1 MMMIR
6 LSLVLATYGRSDDI
20 GRFIIGL
27 EKQLVRDFELLVID
41 QNQDDRVVPYVHQ
54 ALNAGLQVQ
63 HHRLQSPNLSAARN
77 LGISHAQGE
86 VIGFP
91 DDDCWYEP
99 ELVQSVLKAF
109 EARSD
114 LGGLVAEWVEQAQA
128 RIDSPLDP
136 ILSYERWR
144 RFRDGDAS
152 SISLFIKSD
161 LLRQV
166 GGFDPRLGVGQWFG
180 AGEEIDLIL
189 TLLSTKATL
198 ARCPAARV
206 HHRYAPVGHLRPDGN
221 GRAVLRRARGTG
233 ALYAKHR
240 LGWAVFVR
248 GLLAPPVKALWPW
261 QGLPGLRLA
270 FATSAG
276 RLQGAVAWMLGW
288 RT

>member
-1 MMMIR
+1 MIR

-180 AGEEIDLIL
+180 AGEETDLII
-189 TLLSTKATL
+189 SVL
-198 ARCPAARV
+198 ARDALLLRCSTARV
-206 HHRYAPVGHLRPDGN
+206 HHAYLLKGPAQKSSWKT
-221 GRAVLRRARGTG
+221 AFCRARGTG
-233 ALYAKHR
+233 AIYVKHQFSLMILLR
-240 LGWAVFVR
+240 GFV
-248 GLLAPPVKALWPW
+248 GPIVNALWPW
-261 QGLPGLRLA
+261 YGAHAMHLA
-270 FATSAG
+270 VATSLG
-276 RLQGAVAWMLGW
+276 RMQGAVVWFM
-288 RT
+288 RSSK

>member
-1 MMMIR
+1 MTIR

-20 GRFIIGL
+20 GRFVTGL

-41 QNQDDRVVPYVHQ
+41 QNSDDRVVPYVLQ

-63 HHRLQSPNLSAARN
+63 HYRLQSPNLSAARN
-77 LGISHAQGE
+77 LGVSHAQGE

-109 EARSD
+109 EVRSD

-128 RIDSPLDP
+128 RLDSPLDP
-136 ILSYERWR
+136 LLSNERWR
-144 RFRDGDAS
+144 RFHDGDAS
-152 SISLFIKSD
+152 SISLFLRTD

-166 GGFDPRLGVGQWFG
+166 GGFDARLGVGQWFG
-180 AGEEIDLIL
+180 AGEETDLIL
-189 TLLSTKATL
+189 TLLATGAKL
-198 ARCPAARV
+198 ARYPSARV
-206 HHRYAPVGHLRPDGN
+206 HHHFLAAEQKLSSGSWKST
-221 GRAVLRRARGTG
+221 LRRARGTG

-240 LGWAVFVR
+240 LGLWVFVR
-248 GLLAPPVKALWPW
+248 GLCAPPAKALAARRG
-261 QGLPGLRLA
+261 GLGLRFA
-270 FATSAG
+270 MATSVG
-276 RLQGAVAWMLGW
+276 RLQGALAWLIGW